1 MSDSKNNTNYFENT
15 ILPSVGLPKK
25 GTYNLTE
32 VSQILG
38 VHRHTV
44 RRYQK
49 QGKLPI
55 SPARK
60 VYSDDLVRFFSTD
73 STP

>member
-1 MSDSKNNTNYFENT
+1 MQKDEKNYFLDT
-15 ILPSVGLPKK
+15 ILPSVGVPIK

-32 VSQILG
+32 VSKILG

-44 RRYQK
+44 RRYSK
-49 QGKLPI
+49 QGRLQV

-60 VYSDDLVRFFSTD
+60 VYINDLARFFRTD
-73 STP
+73 NTD

>member
-1 MSDSKNNTNYFENT
+1 MADDKNSYFLNT

-32 VSQILG
+32 VSRILG

-44 RRYQK
+44 TRYSR
-49 QGKLPI
+49 QGKLQV

-60 VYSDDLVRFFSTD
+60 VYLNDLARFFNTHSTE
-73 STP
+73 

>member
-1 MSDSKNNTNYFENT
+1 MSNDRDDYFENT

-44 RRYQK
+44 RRYHK

-60 VYSDDLVRFFSTD
+60 VYSHDLVRFFSTD
-73 STP
+73 STS

>member
-1 MSDSKNNTNYFENT
+1 MKKDENSYFLNT
-15 ILPSVGLPKK
+15 ILPSVGMPEK

-32 VSQILG
+32 VSKILG

-44 RRYQK
+44 RRYNK
-49 QGKLPI
+49 QGRLQI

-60 VYSDDLVRFFSTD
+60 VYINDLARFFTTNST
-73 STP
+73 